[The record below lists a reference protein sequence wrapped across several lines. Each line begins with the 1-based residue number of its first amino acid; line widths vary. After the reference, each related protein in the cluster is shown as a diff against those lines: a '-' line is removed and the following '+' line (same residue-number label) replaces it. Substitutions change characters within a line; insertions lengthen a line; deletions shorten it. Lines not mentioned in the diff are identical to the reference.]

1 MKIFANIPG
10 AYKLLYCL
18 KYFRANKKEIIAARE
33 AGDFERER
41 EYILKSTSFWGTK
54 VMEMFGS
61 TVNVQGLENLP
72 DKGPVVLVGNHQGYA
87 DIFAYFAA
95 FQKFQFAFVAKE
107 NLAKIPF
114 YGEWIRRIRS
124 VFIKRDDPRAS
135 LKAISEG
142 IEYIKQGFSLVIF
155 PEGTRSKGPDPGRF
169 HKGSLRLATK
179 PGVPVVPVS
188 LNGSYKMFEEEGY
201 LKGAEIDIIVHKPIE
216 TANLSKEEEKELND
230 RVEKIIVDGVR
241 ELQSRKQ
248 LQNQQV
254 HDDTEASAASEQA
267 D

>member
-107 NLAKIPF
+107 DLAKIPF
-114 YGEWIRRIRS
+114 YGE
-124 VFIKRDDPRAS
+124 
-135 LKAISEG
+135 
-142 IEYIKQGFSLVIF
+142 
-155 PEGTRSKGPDPGRF
+155 
-169 HKGSLRLATK
+169 
-179 PGVPVVPVS
+179 
-188 LNGSYKMFEEEGY
+188 
-201 LKGAEIDIIVHKPIE
+201 
-216 TANLSKEEEKELND
+216 
-230 RVEKIIVDGVR
+230 
-241 ELQSRKQ
+241 
-248 LQNQQV
+248 
-254 HDDTEASAASEQA
+254 
-267 D
+267 